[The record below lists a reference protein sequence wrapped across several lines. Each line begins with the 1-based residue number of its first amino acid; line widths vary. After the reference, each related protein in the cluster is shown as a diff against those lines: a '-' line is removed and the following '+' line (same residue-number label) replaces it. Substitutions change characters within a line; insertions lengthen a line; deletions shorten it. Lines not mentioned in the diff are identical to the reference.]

1 MAMFDSTVKSS
12 SRMATLL
19 LVFGLLMASLHLTG
33 AQTGVCYGM
42 QGDNLPPPGQVV
54 GLYNQYSIRRMRLY
68 DPNQAALQALR
79 GSNIELMIGVP
90 NDALQNI
97 ASSQGNANSWVQ
109 NNIKN
114 YGNVRF
120 RYVAVG
126 NEVSP
131 TGPTAQFVLPAM
143 RNIFNAISAAGL
155 GNQIKVSTAIDT
167 RVLGTSYPPSKGA
180 FKPEVTSF
188 LNPIISFL
196 VNNRAPLLVNLY
208 PYFSYIGNTRD
219 IRLDYALFKA
229 PGVVVQDGQLGY
241 RNLFD
246 AILDAVYSAL
256 ERAGGGSLQVVISES
271 GWPSAG
277 GTATTVDNA
286 KTYNSN
292 LIQHVKGG
300 TPKKPGGPIE
310 TYVFAMFDENR
321 KSPEYEKHWGL
332 FSPNKQPKYP
342 INFN

>member
-19 LVFGLLMASLHLTG
+19 LVFGLLMASLHLTV

-42 QGDNLPPPGQVV
+42 EGDNLPPPGQVV

-68 DPNQAALQALR
+68 DSNQAALQALR

-131 TGPTAQFVLPAM
+131 AGPTAQFVLPAM
-143 RNIFNAISAAGL
+143 RNIFYAISAAGL

-167 RVLGTSYPPSKGA
+167 GVLGTSYPPSKGA

-188 LNPIISFL
+188 LNPSSASWSKTVPHCLLTCTLTSVTL
-196 VNNRAPLLVNLY
+196 V
-208 PYFSYIGNTRD
+208 
-219 IRLDYALFKA
+219 
-229 PGVVVQDGQLGY
+229 
-241 RNLFD
+241 
-246 AILDAVYSAL
+246 
-256 ERAGGGSLQVVISES
+256 
-271 GWPSAG
+271 
-277 GTATTVDNA
+277 
-286 KTYNSN
+286 
-292 LIQHVKGG
+292 
-300 TPKKPGGPIE
+300 
-310 TYVFAMFDENR
+310 M
-321 KSPEYEKHWGL
+321 
-332 FSPNKQPKYP
+332 
-342 INFN
+342 

>member
-286 KTYNSN
+286 KSYNSN